1 MPRLSVRI
9 NGRVQGVGYRY
20 FVQRRAQEK
29 SLTGWVKNRA
39 DGTVEIEAIGP
50 KTSLEEFLNY
60 VRVGP
65 PAANVA
71 KADVNW
77 FDDEPPYKG
86 FDVRS

>member
-20 FVQRRAQEK
+20 FVQRKAQEK

-50 KTSLEEFLNY
+50 KISLEEFLNY

-77 FDDEPPYKG
+77 FDDEPAYKG

>member
-29 SLTGWVKNRA
+29 HVTGWVKNRA
-39 DGTVEIEAIGP
+39 DGTVEIEAIGD
-50 KTSLEEFLNY
+50 KTALEEFLSY

-65 PAANVA
+65 AAANVA
-71 KADVNW
+71 SAHVRW
-77 FDDEPPYKG
+77 FDDEPSYKG
-86 FDVRS
+86 FDVRF

>member
-20 FVQRRAQEK
+20 FVQRKAQEK
-29 SLTGWVKNRA
+29 LLTGWVKNRA
-39 DGTVEIEAIGP
+39 DGTVEIEAVGG

-71 KADVNW
+71 RADVNW
-77 FDDEPPYKG
+77 FDDEPNYKG